1 MFAHWLSENCERKGI
16 IGRENPAF
24 LILLFFLLWVYCI
37 SAPTLNPNCDLTF
50 DFAPFAI
57 LSLLFQF
64 EASVCS

>member
-24 LILLFFLLWVYCI
+24 LILLLFLWVYCI

-50 DFAPFAI
+50 NFAPFAI